1 MAVKT
6 NVNIN
11 GNEYYRIRVTVG
23 KDKEGNDIIKN
34 FYGKSKRD
42 AENKRDKWLKD
53 NLLGIDHISKKD
65 SLSMAMYEWVWDVL
79 RVSGIK
85 ETSFERYEG
94 IYRNYVE
101 NTELGYMRLKDIQ
114 RISIQEYYT
123 ELYEKGKSYSQI
135 KNAHKL
141 INMFFKYAV
150 IEGYLLRNPC
160 EGINLNQY
168 KEEETIDELDL
179 LFEEEG
185 NIETFTDDEIPI
197 LLAGIKN
204 EKLKIIVKFALGTGL
219 RQGEILALNKSDI
232 KNMEVRVTKSLR
244 NVKVFDGPNKSR
256 YELKVTRPKTKKS
269 IRRVP
274 IPTKLKKDLV
284 KLNKIRNKEKLKLGE
299 LYHDNDL
306 LFPSATGTYIDSR
319 NLIRS
324 WTRAFENIDVPYKK
338 FHALRHTYATQLLKS
353 GSQLL
358 TVSRLLGHS
367 SIKTTEI
374 YAHVLESTKI
384 KDVEN
389 LNTLFKWCSTNWLI
403 FG

>member
-1 MAVKT
+1 MAIKT
-6 NVNIN
+6 NSFIN
-11 GNEYYRIRVTVG
+11 GKEYYRLRVTVG
-23 KDKEGNDIIKN
+23 KDKNGKDIIKN
-34 FYGKSKRD
+34 FYGTSKRD
-42 AENKRDKWLKD
+42 AENKRDKWIRE
-53 NLLGIDHISKKD
+53 NQLGLDHVTRRD
-65 SLSMAMYEWVWDVL
+65 SLSMAMYNWVWDIL

-114 RISIQEYYT
+114 RIPIQKYYT

-160 EGINLNQY
+160 EGINLDQY

-185 NIETFTDDEIPI
+185 NIETFTDDEIPV
-197 LLAGIKN
+197 LLEGIKN

-219 RQGEILALNKSDI
+219 RQGEILALNQSDI
-232 KNMEVRVTKSLR
+232 KNMEVRVTKTLA
-244 NVKVFDGPNKSR
+244 NVKVFDDPDNYSYK
-256 YELKVTRPKTKKS
+256 LKVTRPKTKSS
-269 IRRVP
+269 IRKVP
-274 IPTKLKKDLV
+274 IPTELKKDLAL
-284 KLNKIRNKEKLKLGE
+284 LNKIRNEEKLKLGE
-299 LYHDNDL
+299 LYQNNNL

-319 NLIRS
+319 NLL
-324 WTRAFENIDVPYKK
+324 RAWQRIFKKIDVPYKK
-338 FHALRHTYATQLLKS
+338 FHALRHTYATQLLKN

-374 YAHVLESTKI
+374 YAHVLASTKI
-384 KDVEN
+384 NDVEN
-389 LNTLFKWCSTNWLI
+389 LNTLFK
-403 FG
+403 

>member
-1 MAVKT
+1 MAIKT
-6 NVNIN
+6 NSFIN
-11 GNEYYRIRVTVG
+11 GKEYYRLRVTVG
-23 KDKEGNDIIKN
+23 KDKNGKDIIKN
-34 FYGKSKRD
+34 FYGASKKD
-42 AENKRDKWLKD
+42 AENKRDKWIRE
-53 NLLGIDHISKKD
+53 NQLGLDHVTRRD
-65 SLSMAMYEWVWDVL
+65 SLSMAMYNWVWDIL

-114 RISIQEYYT
+114 RISIQKYYT

-160 EGINLNQY
+160 EGINLDQY

-197 LLAGIKN
+197 LLEGIKN

-219 RQGEILALNKSDI
+219 RQGEILVLNKSDI
-232 KNMEVRVTKSLR
+232 KNMEVRVTKTLA
-244 NVKVFDGPNKSR
+244 NVKVFDDPDNYSYK
-256 YELKVTRPKTKKS
+256 LKVTRPKTKSS
-269 IRRVP
+269 IRKVP
-274 IPTKLKKDLV
+274 IPTELKKDLAL
-284 KLNKIRNKEKLKLGE
+284 LNKIRNEEKLKLGE
-299 LYHDNDL
+299 LYQNNNL

-319 NLIRS
+319 NLL
-324 WTRAFENIDVPYKK
+324 RAWQRIFKKIDVPYKK
-338 FHALRHTYATQLLKS
+338 FHALRHTYATQLLKN

-389 LNTLFKWCSTNWLI
+389 LNALFK
-403 FG
+403 